1 MTDLFLPEVR
11 VASATPK
18 LLDNTGRFSSPLSGT
33 VRTVA
38 RPGDRWGVRLDYQN
52 LFGFERARMESFIA
66 RMRGAANRVLYTPRD
81 FPQRGS
87 FPSGE
92 KFLNNNF
99 AAGTNG
105 WTVGAGG
112 SLTVADRRARVTFN
126 GSGVASLTQVVANLT
141 VNLPHVARYFLVD
154 GKGSPLG
161 AGVLDCWIEGTGA
174 VTNNAVSFEGL
185 NVLALVPDA
194 ASGSELPFTSTGGTN
209 IPTGQI
215 AGNYVEAVWTSL
227 SQCMLVDNGPNGLEF
242 SDTFASPWTGSA
254 MTVTANSVVAADAT
268 TTAAALKDTTANSNH
283 SFSQGSLTVASGA
296 DYMVCGEF
304 KAGAVNFLWLELQE
318 NTGSTVAGNFFNLS
332 AGTVGS
338 AITTGA
344 NWANPRS
351 FIAPLGN
358 GWFYCCFIARKT
370 NAAGTGTVIVGSAS
384 ANGTQAYTGTGG
396 TAINARRLTFSQSS
410 VPALQIQSSSAPVAA
425 AAQTGSAY
433 FVKGLPASSSG
444 LLLPGD
450 WVDIGQELKRV
461 TAQLD
466 SDAAGRGYLQ
476 FSPPI
481 RTSAA
486 DNAPVAV
493 NSPFGRFILSSNDN
507 GWQAVPGPNAQ
518 PFGNLS
524 LDLIEA
530 SA

>member
-18 LLDNTGRFSSPLSGT
+18 LLDNTGRFASPLSGT

-99 AAGTNG
+99 AAGANG
-105 WTVGAGG
+105 WTAGAGNTM
-112 SLTVADRRARVTFN
+112 TVTDRRLRLTMGGGGTAQVTQAVTN
-126 GSGVASLTQVVANLT
+126 MTA
-141 VNLPHVARYFLVD
+141 NLPHLARYFLVD
-154 GKGSPLG
+154 GKGTPL
-161 AGVLDCWIEGTGA
+161 ALTAYQSYIEGTN
-174 VTNNAVSFEGL
+174 VTAFVNSVDGINIVS
-185 NVLALVPDA
+185 LVPDTA
-194 ASGSELPFTSTGGTN
+194 NGTQFPLFPGGVGN
-209 IPTGQI
+209 IPLGQI
-215 AGNYVEAVWTSL
+215 AGNYVEIVWTSL

-242 SDTFASPWTGSA
+242 SDTFAAPWAASA
-254 MTVTANSVVAADAT
+254 MTVTANSVTAADGT
-268 TTAAALKDTTANSNH
+268 TTAAALKDTTSNVNH
-283 SFSQGSLTVASGA
+283 DFSQGSLTLTSAVN

-304 KAGAVNFLWLELQE
+304 QAGAVNFVWLELQE

-351 FIAPLGN
+351 FIVPLGN
-358 GWFYCCFIARKT
+358 GWYYCCFIARKT
-370 NAAGTGTVIVGSAS
+370 NAATAGTALVGSAS
-384 ANGTQAYTGTGG
+384 TNGTQAYAGSGG
-396 TAINARRLTFSQSS
+396 TAISARRVTFSQSS
-410 VPALQIQSSSAPVAA
+410 VPARQIQSTSATVAA
-425 AAQTGSAY
+425 LAQTGSAY

-493 NSPFGRFILSSNDN
+493 NSPFGRFILSTNDS
-507 GWQAVPGPNAQ
+507 GWQAIPGPNAQ